1 MILDEISTVITVR
14 QGSERVKNKNLK
26 KFSKKNL
33 LIYKIETLLKVKNI
47 KKIII
52 NTDSQEAIKIA
63 KEFGVDYHLRDPY
76 YASSQC
82 PNNEFWSHIADNT
95 KTDYI
100 LFTHCTNPM
109 IKEST
114 YEDVI
119 NLFVNKRNEYDSFN
133 SVSEVKEFLI
143 LNKKPINFDFN
154 KAPNSQ
160 NLPDVIKLNFA
171 INILSTKLM
180 KKKASLIGDKPYFYK
195 LKDDEGTDINTNN
208 DFEFAEFL
216 FKKKHA
222 DIS

>member
-14 QGSERVKNKNLK
+14 QGSQRVKNKNLK

-63 KEFGVDYHLRDPY
+63 KEFGIDYHLRDPY

-82 PNNEFWSHIADNT
+82 PNNEFWGHIADNT

-119 NLFVNKRNEYDSFN
+119 NLFVNKKNEYDSFN

-143 LNKKPINFDFN
+143 LNETPINFDFN

-216 FKKKHA
+216 FNKKHA
-222 DIS
+222 KIS